1 MRISAEHNKRLKKI
15 TMIVLCAVI
24 AVCLLIKPV
33 QRTIAYI
40 TATSVTCTNTFSNGT
55 PTEPTEPTE
64 PTDPTKPTEPT
75 DPTKPT
81 EPTKPTDPTKP
92 SGTESTPSSGTGTA
106 GSQIQGDNASTNDSF
121 RPGVWGAMV
130 GLSLIAVIA
139 TVAVGR
145 RKRSKASEK

>member
-1 MRISAEHNKRLKKI
+1 MRISAEHNKRLKNI
-15 TMIVLCAVI
+15 TMIALCVVI

-40 TATSVTCTNTFSNGT
+40 TATSVTCTNTFSGGT
-55 PTEPTEPTE
+55 PTEPTEPT
-64 PTDPTKPTEPT
+64 KPTEPT
-75 DPTKPT
+75 EPT

-92 SGTESTPSSGTGTA
+92 SGTESAPSSGTGTA
-106 GSQIQGDNASTNDSF
+106 GSQTQGDNASTNDSF
-121 RPGVWGAMV
+121 RPGVWGAMA

-145 RKRSKASEK
+145 RKRSKEGER

>member
-1 MRISAEHNKRLKKI
+1 MRISAEHNKRLKNI
-15 TMIVLCAVI
+15 TMIALCVVI

-40 TATSVTCTNTFSNGT
+40 TATSVTCTNTFSGGT
-55 PTEPTEPTE
+55 PTE
-64 PTDPTKPTEPT
+64 
-75 DPTKPT
+75 PT

-92 SGTESTPSSGTGTA
+92 SGTESAPSSGTGTA
-106 GSQIQGDNASTNDSF
+106 GSQTQGDNASTNDSF
-121 RPGVWGAMV
+121 RPGVWGAMA

-145 RKRSKASEK
+145 RKRSKEGER